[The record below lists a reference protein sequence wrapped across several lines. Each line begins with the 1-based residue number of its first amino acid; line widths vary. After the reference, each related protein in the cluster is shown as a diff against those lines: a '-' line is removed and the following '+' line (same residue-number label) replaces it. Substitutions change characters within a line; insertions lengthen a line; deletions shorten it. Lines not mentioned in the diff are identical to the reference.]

1 MTDLEKIISYF
12 KQIFK
17 KYQELPEMS
26 RQSVIIWWRL
36 QKNVILKVIQDE
48 YNNVIIKKRVSGG
61 RA

>member
-12 KQIFK
+12 KQIS

-36 QKNVILKVIQDE
+36 QKNVILK
-48 YNNVIIKKRVSGG
+48 
-61 RA
+61 